1 MSVIPFNPLDKR
13 NLARSVINAMMRG
26 SAVPLKDLQPFDGA
40 GIYAIYYTGDF
51 EAYEALSEANS
62 GDALIVP
69 IYVGKAVPSGGR
81 KGGMIEAEH
90 GQALFKRLS
99 EHRKSIE
106 AAKNLDMEDFFCR
119 YLVVDDIWIPLG
131 EALLISKTSPV
142 WNSILDGFGNHDPG
156 AGRRAGKISRWDVLH
171 PGRPWVA
178 SSASR
183 EETPEQLATEI
194 REYLENQKPFVDPT
208 EQF

>member
-1 MSVIPFNPLDKR
+1 MSVIPFNPLDKH

-26 SAVPLKDLQPFDGA
+26 NAASLKDLQPFDGA

-51 EAYEALSEANS
+51 EPYEPLSKANAGEAP
-62 GDALIVP
+62 IVP

-81 KGGMIEAEH
+81 RGGIIEADH

-106 AAKNLDMEDFFCR
+106 AAVNLNIEDFCCR

-131 EALLISKTSPV
+131 ETLLISKTSPV

-178 SSASR
+178 ASAPR
-183 EETPEQLATEI
+183 EETSEQLAAEI
-194 REYLENQKPFVDPT
+194 REYLENQRPFVDPT
-208 EQF
+208 E

>member
-1 MSVIPFNPLDKR
+1 MSVIPFNPLDKG
-13 NLARSVINAMMRG
+13 NLARSVINAMMRR
-26 SAVPLKDLQPFDGA
+26 SATPLKDLQPFDGA

-51 EAYEALSEANS
+51 KAYEALSEANS
-62 GDALIVP
+62 GNALMVP

-99 EHRKSIE
+99 EHRRSIE
-106 AAKNLDMEDFFCR
+106 AANNLDVEDFFCR

-178 SSASR
+178 PFASR
-183 EETPEQLATEI
+183 EENPEQLATEI

-208 EQF
+208 E